1 MLEGFQHFIAFW
13 PTFQGLTFVPFYG
26 SNLQPYGLLKVI
38 FTDSIWAIYS
48 DLSRRVV
55 TPKGSDCKGILPQMA
70 KVYDRG
76 WAHTQRE
83 KALKFR
89 LRMYNKLPRFF
100 GKSSFFT
107 IIYGNIWDFCFQ
119 EPNIRK
125 SKFSESVFRE
135 NFIFIET

>member
-26 SNLQPYGLLKVI
+26 SNLQPYALLKVI
-38 FTDSIWAIYS
+38 FTDSIWAIHS

-70 KVYDRG
+70 
-76 WAHTQRE
+76 
-83 KALKFR
+83 LKFR
-89 LRMYNKLPRFF
+89 LRIYNKLPRFF

-107 IIYGNIWDFCFQ
+107 IIGNIWDFCFQ

-135 NFIFIET
+135 NFIFIETW